1 MDSTFRN
8 TLKPSMTYGI
18 ALGIIAVIF
27 SLILYFFNVMP
38 IGIVKPMLLFV
49 FQVAI
54 YFLGVLFFT
63 KSIKKEVFGG
73 TIDYRKALL
82 VGLLIG
88 FFTSIITS
96 AYTYLQ
102 NVVIDPDY
110 MSRYIDA
117 QSQWMA
123 DYMYSK
129 GLPDDQIEKTLEGLE
144 AARETQVTFG
154 SYIKSVLISTLG
166 FGIISLITAAIV
178 RTKESSNPFKEE

>member
-1 MDSTFRN
+1 MDSLFRD
-8 TLKPSMTYGI
+8 TIKPSMTYGV

-27 SLILYFFNVMP
+27 SLILYFLNIMP
-38 IGIVKPMLLFV
+38 IGIAKPMLLFV
-49 FQVAI
+49 VQVAI

-73 TIDYRKALL
+73 TIDYRQALL

-96 AYTYLQ
+96 AYTFLQ
-102 NVVIDPDY
+102 NVVIDPEY
-110 MSRYIDA
+110 MNRYIDA

-129 GLPDDQIEKTLEGLE
+129 GLPDAQIEKTLEGLE
-144 AARETQVTFG
+144 DARETKITFG
-154 SYIKSVLISTLG
+154 SYIKSVLLSTLG
-166 FGIISLITAAIV
+166 FGVISLITAAIV
-178 RTKESSNPFKEE
+178 RTKQSANPFKE